1 MEIQDITFHI
11 SKLRVQ
17 RIITAYKIVNTSSP
31 DTIFHF
37 SKSVSAIAAMT
48 RNWINPK
55 KHVNDVSES
64 FAGYFFSTGACK
76 SKFGTFTF

>member
-1 MEIQDITFHI
+1 M
-11 SKLRVQ
+11 Q
-17 RIITAYKIVNTSSP
+17 RILTAYRIVNTSSP
-31 DTIFHF
+31 DTIFQR
-37 SKSVSAIAAMT
+37 SKSVSTKAAMT

-76 SKFGTFTF
+76 LKFGTFTF